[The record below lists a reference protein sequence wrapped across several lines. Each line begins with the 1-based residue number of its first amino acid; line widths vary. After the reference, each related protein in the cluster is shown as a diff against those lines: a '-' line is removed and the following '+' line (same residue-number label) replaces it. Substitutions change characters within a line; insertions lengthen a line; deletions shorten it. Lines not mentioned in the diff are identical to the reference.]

1 MAQPPAA
8 RPLVLVL
15 DDEENIRR
23 AMRAYLERHNYSAI
37 EADTVDQAVE
47 AMRTN
52 AVSAVILDLRLPGA
66 HSGLDALNELRRMPE
81 MATVPV
87 LIVTGSVLTEDEEV
101 QVTRQ
106 RAHVLYKPEGFDTI
120 VNFLDQLTGR
130 DYSH

>member
-1 MAQPPAA
+1 MTHPPAA
-8 RPLVLVL
+8 HPLVLVL

-23 AMRAYLERHNYSAI
+23 AMRAYLERHGYAAV
-37 EADTVDQAVE
+37 EADTLDLAVE

-52 AVSAVILDLRLPGA
+52 TVSAVILDMRLPGT
-66 HSGLDALNELRRMPE
+66 HSGLDALNHLRRIPE

-87 LIVTGSVLTEDEEV
+87 LIVTGSILSEDEER
-101 QVTRQ
+101 QIIRQ
-106 RAHVLYKPEGFDTI
+106 RAHVLYKPEGFDTV

>member
-1 MAQPPAA
+1 MTHPPAA

-23 AMRAYLERHNYSAI
+23 AMRAYLERHGYAAV
-37 EADTVDQAVE
+37 EADTVDLAVE

-52 AVSAVILDLRLPGA
+52 TVSAVILDMRLPGT
-66 HSGLDALNELRRMPE
+66 HSGLDALNHLRRIPE

-87 LIVTGSVLTEDEEV
+87 LIVTGSILSEHEER
-101 QVTRQ
+101 QIIRQ
-106 RAHVLYKPEGFDTI
+106 RAHVLYKPEGFDTV

>member
-1 MAQPPAA
+1 M
-8 RPLVLVL
+8 

-23 AMRAYLERHNYSAI
+23 ALRSYLERHGYTAL

-52 AVSAVILDLRLPGA
+52 AISAVIFDLRLPGGR
-66 HSGLDALNELRRMPE
+66 SGLDALNELRRIPE

-87 LIVTGSVLTEDEEV
+87 LIVTGSVLSEQEER

-106 RAHVLYKPEGFDTI
+106 RAHVLYKPEGFDTV